1 MSAIAV
7 SHDRP
12 SVASRVAAR
21 ARALGVETLLAVGG
35 LAVIGAHVVDDRFV
49 QPPSGTQATD
59 HLVSGLVP
67 LALLA
72 LAGWGFVRG
81 RPGVRA
87 VIAILTGLF
96 GLIASVEAVY
106 YAREQGSSGDDYSGF
121 LAIPAGLLLLGLG
134 VVTLWRSRRLDD
146 GHVRRYVR
154 RSLFVLA
161 CIPAFFVVAMP
172 LGFGYISTHVGR
184 GIATDVDLP
193 PTAHAVT
200 FTTSDGLTL
209 HGTYIPSTNG
219 AAVIASPGYNEAPA
233 HARMLA
239 SHGYGVLLFDQRGEG
254 RSDGD
259 PNGWGWAA
267 EKDMVGAIR
276 FLQAQPD
283 VHDGRIGG
291 LGLSVAGE
299 SLLQTAAHHDD
310 LKAVVA
316 EGAGS
321 RSYKEELDLQRS
333 INDNALMAPFV
344 VASTAWTSVFS
355 DELAPAHL
363 ADVVADI
370 HQPVFFIWTKQGD
383 SELLTPEFYERA
395 KGPKTVW
402 EVSDG
407 GHTKAL
413 ETRPEEYEQRVVAFF
428 DDALLGA

>member
-1 MSAIAV
+1 MSSIAV
-7 SHDRP
+7 QHRP
-12 SVASRVAAR
+12 SVLERAAAR
-21 ARALGVETLLAVGG
+21 ARALGVAALLGVGG
-35 LAVIGAHVVDDRFV
+35 VAVIGAHVVDDRFV

-72 LAGWGFVRG
+72 LAGLAL
-81 RPGVRA
+81 VRA
-87 VIAILTGLF
+87 RAGIRAVVAILTGLF
-96 GLIASVEAVY
+96 GLMASVEAVY

-146 GHVRRYVR
+146 SHLRRYVR

-161 CIPAFFVVAMP
+161 CYPALMLVLMP

-184 GIATDVDLP
+184 GIATDVELP
-193 PTAHAVT
+193 ASARAVT

-219 AAVIASPGYNEAPA
+219 AAVIVSPGYNEAPA

-239 SHGYGVLLFDQRGEG
+239 RHGYGALLFDQRGEG

-291 LGLSVAGE
+291 IGLSVAGE

-321 RSYKEELDLQRS
+321 RSYKEEYDLPRS
-333 INDNALMAPFV
+333 TETFFSLPFA

-363 ADVVADI
+363 ADVVADVR
-370 HQPVFFIWTKQGD
+370 QPAFLIWSEQGVP
-383 SELLTPEFYERA
+383 SEVLAPDFYERMQ
-395 KGPKTVW
+395 GPKTIW
-402 EVSDG
+402 QTG
-407 GHTKAL
+407 AGHTKAL
-413 ETRPEEYEQRVVAFF
+413 EEHPAEYERRVVAFL
-428 DDALLGA
+428 DGALLGR

>member
-1 MSAIAV
+1 MSSIAV
-7 SHDRP
+7 RQSRP
-12 SVASRVAAR
+12 SVSARVAAR
-21 ARALGVETLLAVGG
+21 ARTLGLEALLGLGG
-35 LAVIGAHVVDDRFV
+35 LAVIGIHVVDDRFV

-72 LAGWGFVRG
+72 LAGLGLVRARAG
-81 RPGVRA
+81 IRA

-134 VVTLWRSRRLDD
+134 AVTLWRSRRLDD
-146 GHVRRYVR
+146 SRVRRYER
-154 RSLFVLA
+154 RSLLVLA
-161 CIPAFFVVAMP
+161 CYPAVFLVAMP
-172 LGFGYISTHVGR
+172 FGFGYISTHVGR

-193 PTAHAVT
+193 ATARAVT

-209 HGTYIPSTNG
+209 RGTYIPSTNG
-219 AAVIASPGYNEAPA
+219 AAVVVSPGYNEAPA

-239 SHGYGVLLFDQRGEG
+239 RHGYGALLFDQRGEG

-291 LGLSVAGE
+291 IGLSVAGE

-310 LKAVVA
+310 LKAIVA

-321 RSYKEELDLQRS
+321 RSYKEEYDLPRS
-333 INDNALMAPFV
+333 AETLLALPFAV
-344 VASTAWTSVFS
+344 VSTGWTSVFS
-355 DELAPAHL
+355 DELPPAHL
-363 ADVVADI
+363 ADVVAGVR
-370 HQPVFFIWTKQGD
+370 QPVFLIWSEQGVP
-383 SELLTPEFYERA
+383 SEVLTPEFYERA
-395 KGPKTVW
+395 QGPKTLWQV
-402 EVSDG
+402 DAD
-407 GHTKAL
+407 HTKAL
-413 ETRPEEYEQRVVAFF
+413 ETHPQEYERRVVAFL

>member
-1 MSAIAV
+1 MIA
-7 SHDRP
+7 
-12 SVASRVAAR
+12 
-21 ARALGVETLLAVGG
+21 
-35 LAVIGAHVVDDRFV
+35 AHVVDDRFV

-72 LAGWGFVRG
+72 LAGWGFARA
-81 RPGVRA
+81 RAGVRA

-121 LAIPAGLLLLGLG
+121 LAIPAGLLLLGARRRDAVALAAARRPHCAATSAAP
-134 VVTLWRSRRLDD
+134 VRCWRASRR
-146 GHVRRYVR
+146 
-154 RSLFVLA
+154 SSS
-161 CIPAFFVVAMP
+161 VAMP

-193 PTAHAVT
+193 ATARAVT

-219 AAVIASPGYNEAPA
+219 AAVIVSPGYNEAPA

-239 SHGYGVLLFDQRGEG
+239 RHGYGVLLFDQRGEG
-254 RSDGD
+254 LSDGD

-291 LGLSVAGE
+291 IGLSVAGE

-321 RSYKEELDLQRS
+321 RSYKEELDLPRQRRRHS
-333 INDNALMAPFV
+333 SRCRSRSRRPPGHRSSAMSSRPRISP
-344 VASTAWTSVFS
+344 TSS
-355 DELAPAHL
+355 PTS
-363 ADVVADI
+363 
-370 HQPVFFIWTKQGD
+370 HQPVFLIWTRAGRAVGAAGARLLRAREGPEDHLGD
-383 SELLTPEFYERA
+383 RRRPHEGARDAPRGVRA
-395 KGPKTVW
+395 ARRGVLRRRAARPLGHPSHRPGAA
-402 EVSDG
+402 VSDPSDG
-407 GHTKAL
+407 
-413 ETRPEEYEQRVVAFF
+413 
-428 DDALLGA
+428 